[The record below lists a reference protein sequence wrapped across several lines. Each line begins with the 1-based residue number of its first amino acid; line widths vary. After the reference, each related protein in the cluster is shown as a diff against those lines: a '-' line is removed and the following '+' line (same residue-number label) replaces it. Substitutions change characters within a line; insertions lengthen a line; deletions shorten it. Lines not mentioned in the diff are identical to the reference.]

1 MDDNSLR
8 LIRGQWDWSGT
19 PAFDSMT
26 EYQMR
31 HVIYPDTPIISTP
44 VKIRASIGDTGEG
57 LVEPWLNFYIIS
69 FITGK
74 DLEGGSSH
82 SDKELQLIAGKFN

>member
-1 MDDNSLR
+1 MDAENQVDGKLKILAIFRMDDNSLR

-44 VKIRASIGDTGEG
+44 VKIRASIGDSGEG

-69 FITGK
+69 F
-74 DLEGGSSH
+74 
-82 SDKELQLIAGKFN
+82 N